1 MIEDVFQTIHDALGK
16 ENTQMM
22 EEAGKICEELHGEAL
37 KLQEFKKLE
46 VLFFLYKCCLESA
59 NHIGTLAYFINNYL
73 KETLSRVAIT
83 SEDLN
88 IKILTYMAEFFA
100 PFLAQLTQN
109 SDYDCQDL
117 SELYSEN

>member
-1 MIEDVFQTIHDALGK
+1 M
-16 ENTQMM
+16 
-22 EEAGKICEELHGEAL
+22 
-37 KLQEFKKLE
+37 
-46 VLFFLYKCCLESA
+46 LFFLYKCCLESA
-59 NHIGTLAYFINNYL
+59 NHVGTLAYFINSCL
-73 KETLSRVAIT
+73 KETLSRVTIT

-88 IKILTYMAEFFA
+88 VKILTYMAEFFA